1 MAVGLQT
8 SLKQTQKLAM
18 TQNLKQSLEMLQMNS
33 LELTQLIQIELENNP
48 VLEEVDSV
56 TSEKNDELIFSLS
69 MGVDSSSGMDGEDD
83 VYSADE
89 DRKQQYLESL
99 TSHKISLYEH
109 FVEQIRELDLDKNEL
124 VFLEKI
130 AGFTDSDGFLTV
142 PAESII
148 SDSGIDPKRCRKLFD
163 MFHQLD
169 PLGCGCAD
177 IQETLLVQSRINF
190 PDEQKLHEMI

>member
-69 MGVDSSSGMDGEDD
+69 MGIDSSSGMDGERLSS
-83 VYSADE
+83 VSLFLHCLSA
-89 DRKQQYLESL
+89 
-99 TSHKISLYEH
+99 
-109 FVEQIRELDLDKNEL
+109 FC
-124 VFLEKI
+124 F
-130 AGFTDSDGFLTV
+130 
-142 PAESII
+142 SI
-148 SDSGIDPKRCRKLFD
+148 
-163 MFHQLD
+163 
-169 PLGCGCAD
+169 
-177 IQETLLVQSRINF
+177 
-190 PDEQKLHEMI
+190 

>member
-69 MGVDSSSGMDGEDD
+69 MGVDSSSGMEGEDE

-89 DRKQQYLESL
+89 DSN
-99 TSHKISLYEH
+99 I
-109 FVEQIRELDLDKNEL
+109 
-124 VFLEKI
+124 
-130 AGFTDSDGFLTV
+130 
-142 PAESII
+142 
-148 SDSGIDPKRCRKLFD
+148 
-163 MFHQLD
+163 
-169 PLGCGCAD
+169 
-177 IQETLLVQSRINF
+177 
-190 PDEQKLHEMI
+190 